1 MSLFLCMVWFLCF
14 DSQVPVQFAQHH
26 LLKRRFPIVYT
37 YLLCQRLIDYRC
49 VGLFL
54 SSLFLCQYHTIL
66 ITISLYLTALSE
78 VWEGSASCFRTYPSP
93 RTSQVAIGVKNLHAN
108 EGDVRNKVW
117 IPDSRRSPGGG
128 HGNLLQYS
136 CLENPMDRG
145 AWRATVHRVTKSQTQ
160 LKWLSTHGRIL

>member
-1 MSLFLCMVWFLCF
+1 MRLFLCMVLFLCF

-37 YLLCQRLIDYRC
+37 YLLCQRLIDSRC

-54 SSLFLCQYHTIL
+54 SSVFLCQCHTIL
-66 ITISLYLTALSE
+66 ITTSLYFTALSE
-78 VWEGSASCFRTYPSP
+78 VWEGSASCFRTYSSP
-93 RTSQVAIGVKNLHAN
+93 RTSQAIGVKNLHAN
-108 EGDVRNKVW
+108 AGDIRNKVW
-117 IPDSRRSPGGG
+117 IPESRRSPGGG

-145 AWRATVHRVTKSQTQ
+145 AWRATVHRVTKSRTQ
-160 LKWLSTHGRIL
+160 LKWLSTYGRIL